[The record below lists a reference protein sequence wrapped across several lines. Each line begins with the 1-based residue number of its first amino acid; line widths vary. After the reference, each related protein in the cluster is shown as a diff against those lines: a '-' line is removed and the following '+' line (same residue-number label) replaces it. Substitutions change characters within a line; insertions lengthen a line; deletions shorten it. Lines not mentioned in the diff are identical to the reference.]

1 MVKCANCS
9 NDALYVYQVTESFG
23 INYCQYHLPR
33 FLHDQRNG
41 GLLAA
46 PVQSEPELPV
56 VEEAP
61 KTKKKAV
68 AEETPVVDEVPLE
81 ETPAGK

>member
-9 NDALYVYQVTESFG
+9 NDALYVYQVTDSFG

-33 FLHDQRNG
+33 FLHNQRNG

-46 PVQSEPELPV
+46 PTAPV
-56 VEEAP
+56 VEAPVEEEAP

-81 ETPAGK
+81 EAPVGK